1 MTHALT
7 IHSPFN
13 DLSELVEG
21 LSPFYTGEHLVVRAP
36 ADVPEGDWIRFE
48 ILLTDGTPGLTG
60 LGRHAGTNDNGE
72 DFGAE
77 RFDVYLGEL
86 QVDEGRS
93 DVIWERIV
101 LAFQQTQGGDRP
113 TGEVDIS
120 ALEVPV
126 AAASVPPVSDDTLA
140 SSDDAEVPDFESDGE
155 TTAGPISDYPPV
167 SHDFESD
174 AATVA
179 GAAPQDE
186 EFSESFEEQ
195 TAEALTPPP
204 APQRAA
210 ARPAAPVAAP
220 RPVAAAAVMHGALT
234 RPSLPA
240 SWAPRAAP
248 PSARPSQGYFAYG
261 DSGLPVPAHPPRPEG
276 EERRIEPAPRP
287 AAL

>member
-1 MTHALT
+1 MTHSLT

-101 LAFQQTQGGDRP
+101 LAYQQAQGTDRP

-120 ALEVPV
+120 ALEAQLSAPSPEPV
-126 AAASVPPVSDDTLA
+126 GDDTAAEHEQAGLA
-140 SSDDAEVPDFESDGE
+140 
-155 TTAGPISDYPPV
+155 
-167 SHDFESD
+167 DFESD

-179 GAAPQDE
+179 APISEFPGASVDDAVTAQAGEDDDFADSFDAP
-186 EFSESFEEQ
+186 S
-195 TAEALTPPP
+195 EALTPPP
-204 APQRAA
+204 VAAPAPPRAA
-210 ARPAAPVAAP
+210 ARPAAPPVPAAAP
-220 RPVAAAAVMHGALT
+220 PAPPRSGALL
-234 RPSLPA
+234 RPSLPP
-240 SWAPRAAP
+240 SWAPAAEA
-248 PSARPSQGYFAYG
+248 PSGGASNGLFAYG
-261 DSGLPVPAHPPRPEG
+261 DSGLPVPARPPRPDG

-287 AAL
+287 QA

>member
-1 MTHALT
+1 MTHPLT

-21 LSPFYTGEHLVVRAP
+21 LAPFYTGEHLVVRAP
-36 ADVPEGDWIRFE
+36 ADVPEGEWIRFE

-113 TGEVDIS
+113 TGEVDIAQMEAQLAAGAPLEPAGDDT
-120 ALEVPV
+120 ALED
-126 AAASVPPVSDDTLA
+126 ADSGVS
-140 SSDDAEVPDFESDGE
+140 
-155 TTAGPISDYPPV
+155 
-167 SHDFESD
+167 DFESD
-174 AATVA
+174 AATAA
-179 GAAPQDE
+179 GPVSDFPQASAPEEEFAESFDE
-186 EFSESFEEQ
+186 EPEV
-195 TAEALTPPP
+195 LTPPP
-204 APQRAA
+204 AAAQAPARAA
-210 ARPAAPVAAP
+210 ARPAAPAAP
-220 RPVAAAAVMHGALT
+220 ARAVGVLT

-240 SWAPRAAP
+240 SWAPTADAP
-248 PSARPSQGYFAYG
+248 EARPSQGYFAYG
-261 DSGLPVPAHPPRPEG
+261 DHGLPVPAHPPRPEG

-287 AAL
+287 AA